1 MCMWALALWAVLISR
16 LLMRSLLSDVVDY
29 GMNVQEALETARWT
43 KQSANGC
50 DFSIEDRV
58 PLLSLQ
64 KLSEW
69 GHEMRIRRGF
79 TLEMGRGQAILH
91 NAKSG
96 INYAG
101 SDPRTDGAAA
111 PEPISVPASHASTHL
126 DRQSDGIAD
135 WNFTRDLASDEVHVR
150 DIKLKVPDRQI
161 WNPGL

>member
-1 MCMWALALWAVLISR
+1 
-16 LLMRSLLSDVVDY
+16 MRSLYRTWSIY

-58 PLLSLQ
+58 PLPSLQ

-91 NAKSG
+91 DGKTG

-111 PEPISVPASHASTHL
+111 PEPISVPPSHASTHAG
-126 DRQSDGIAD
+126 R
-135 WNFTRDLASDEVHVR
+135 
-150 DIKLKVPDRQI
+150 
-161 WNPGL
+161 